1 MKNKIDEE
9 TKIKTYSNVNQMCNK
24 IEKVLD

>member
-9 TKIKTYSNVNQMCNK
+9 SKIKASSYVKKMSNK